1 MNDPKVTAVVV
12 TYNRLPL
19 LRECLDA
26 LVAQTRPLD
35 RILVI
40 DNCSTDDTPTYLSDF
55 TARHAELCRVIR
67 LPENLGGAGGF
78 SAGLKASV
86 LDGADYTWLMDDD
99 TIASPTALAE
109 LLKVAVDRQ
118 AGFACSKVLWTDGKL
133 HPRNLPGRHSMVR
146 LSDGHRGPDYDA
158 LCTCKRSTF
167 VSVLVSSRAVY
178 RVGLPVKEFF
188 IWCDD
193 TEYTQRISRAGFT
206 NYYVPT
212 SCVVHKTAQVGSY
225 SPSDAL
231 PETAGRFYYQVRN
244 TCYIK
249 HRLLPNRLL
258 FRLWVWNKYRI
269 MKRRIKERKDGH
281 EAAFLDAVTRGMH
294 DGLTFYPEIE
304 YLTPPTAGSRMEG
317 TAAPEAPGQGQKA

>member
-35 RILVI
+35 QILVI
-40 DNCSTDDTPTYLSDF
+40 DNCSTDDTPAYLSDF
-55 TARHAELCRVIR
+55 TARHADLCRVIR

-78 SAGLKASV
+78 SAGLKDSV
-86 LDGADYTWLMDDD
+86 LGGADYTWLLDDD
-99 TIASPTALAE
+99 TIASPAALAE
-109 LLKVAVDRQ
+109 LLKVAVGRQ

-133 HPRNLPGRHSMVR
+133 HPRNLPGGRMVR

-158 LCTCKRSTF
+158 LSTCELSTF

-193 TEYTQRISRAGFT
+193 IEYTQRISQGGFT
-206 NYYVPT
+206 NYYVPA

-225 SPSDAL
+225 SLTYAL

-244 TCYIK
+244 ACYIK
-249 HRLLPNRLL
+249 HRQQPNKWL
-258 FRLWVWNKYRI
+258 FRLSVWNKYRI
-269 MKRRIKERKDGH
+269 MKRRIKKRKDGH
-281 EAAFLDAVTRGMH
+281 EAAFLDAVTRGVH
-294 DGLTFYPEIE
+294 DGKTFYPEIE
-304 YLTPPTAGSRMEG
+304 YLTPPAAGSSADG
-317 TAAPEAPGQGQKA
+317 TAAPDAPERGRKA